1 MQWRDILINKFKL
14 IKVIIFSFF
23 LVSCTSSGN
32 LDKSTILKTT
42 STAVGGYFGYQLGD
56 GDLFSTTIG
65 STLGAVFGIY
75 LTDFINQDDYYFFK
89 KETLRVL
96 EINDNNSDVSSG
108 YWRNPKSG
116 NKGVVKIK
124 GYFGSPECRLIEN
137 IYVVSNQAT
146 NSFGAACREK
156 SGQWAMMK

>member
-1 MQWRDILINKFKL
+1 MRNKFKSF
-14 IKVIIFSFF
+14 KVIITSFF
-23 LVSCTSSGN
+23 LISCSSNGDFDKN
-32 LDKSTILKTT
+32 LFVKTT

-56 GDLFSTTIG
+56 GDLFATTIG
-65 STLGAVFGIY
+65 STLGAVFGAT
-75 LTDFINQDDYYFFK
+75 LTEFINQDDYYFFK

-96 EINDNNSDVSSG
+96 EINDNNAYVNSG

-124 GYFGSPECRLIEN
+124 GYYGSPECRLIEN
-137 IYVVSNQAT
+137 IYVVDDQASNT
-146 NSFGAACREK
+146 FGAACREK

>member
-1 MQWRDILINKFKL
+1 MRNKFKL
-14 IKVIIFSFF
+14 IKVIITCSF
-23 LVSCTSSGN
+23 LISCSSNGDF
-32 LDKSTILKTT
+32 DKSTFVKTT

-56 GDLFSTTIG
+56 GDLFTTTIG
-65 STLGAVFGIY
+65 STLGAVFGGT
-75 LTDFINQDDYYFFK
+75 LSEFINQNDYYFFK

-96 EINDNNSDVSSG
+96 EINDNNEYVNSG

-124 GYFGSPECRLIEN
+124 GYYGSPECRLIEN
-137 IYVVSNQAT
+137 IYVVGDQASNT
-146 NSFGAACREK
+146 FGAACREK